1 METNIRTL
9 LQIIITVIFL
19 FFSYLLLQLSLPYTS
34 FDNKIAF
41 LATKQD
47 VIHIDAWRLS
57 FYLHVFSSV
66 FVLITGFFQFF
77 KASFQRNLKFHRF
90 LGKLY
95 IVLILFVS
103 GPSGL
108 LMAFY
113 ANGGIWTK
121 LGFVL
126 LGIGWL
132 VFTALAYY
140 HIRQRNIEAHRN
152 FMIRSYAFTLSA
164 MTLRGWMYVFSWFY
178 LDYYISY
185 LIVAWL
191 SWSLNLAIAEFIIL
205 YQNRRRNKA

>member
-1 METNIRTL
+1 MEANIKTL
-9 LQIIITVIFL
+9 LQVIVTVIFL
-19 FFSYLLLQLSLPYTS
+19 FFSYLLLQLSLPYIS
-34 FDNKIAF
+34 FDNKVAF

-47 VIHIDAWRLS
+47 VINIDAWRLS
-57 FYLHVFSSV
+57 FYLHVFSSI
-66 FVLITGFFQFF
+66 FVLLAGFFQFF
-77 KASFQRNLKFHRF
+77 KASFLKNSKFHRF
-90 LGKLY
+90 LGKVY
-95 IVLILFVS
+95 IIIVLFIS

-121 LGFVL
+121 LGFII

-140 HIRQRNIEAHRN
+140 HIRQKNIELHRN

-164 MTLRGWMYVFSWFY
+164 VTLRGWMFVFSWFY
-178 LDYYISY
+178 MDYYTSY

-191 SWSLNLAIAEFIIL
+191 SWSLNLAIAELIIFYL
-205 YQNRRRNKA
+205 NKRKI